1 MVFQYANLAVH
12 SADHTKFFHGACS
25 SSEGDIVACISK
37 SATTSFTGIYSNYD
51 IVACS
56 DCRGKSNIATVENA
70 LDKVT
75 NLQGRTYTT
84 EGSNGKTYG
93 LVAQEVAPVVPE
105 LVYSG
110 NHGETYGLKYQNMAA
125 LFIEAI
131 KEQQQQIVDLKQ
143 QVQNLQK

>member
-1 MVFQYANLAVH
+1 M
-12 SADHTKFFHGACS
+12 
-25 SSEGDIVACISK
+25 ACIAKDS
-37 SATTSFTGIYSNYD
+37 STSFTGIYSNYD

-84 EGSNGKTYG
+84 DGSNGKTYG